1 MNKIKYTTALLL
13 GGLLSFSSCTD
24 NFTDFNSTDGAYTDE
39 LQKYDNQTNLVPFS
53 TIQKGII
60 YQTGVNGTDWQYQII
75 QNLAADMFCGY
86 FHDMNGAFNANNST
100 YNLNNGWTSA
110 MWVYT
115 YGYVMPS
122 IADAEKLNTEKEWP
136 LYHAIT
142 KILKVATLHR
152 VSDYYGPILYDGF
165 GTADQK
171 PQSQE
176 EVYKRF
182 FEDLA
187 TAVNILKDYKGGVS
201 FESADFM
208 MPEGKRTPAQWL
220 KFANSLRL
228 RLAMRVSN
236 VAPALAEEQAKAA
249 LDSKN
254 GGVLETANETVGQY
268 GIRNPL
274 GGVAGWSEVY
284 MNASL
289 ESYLKGYNDPR
300 IKSYFNLAQDGRDKE
315 GNIIKEVAGV
325 KQLNS
330 IEGEYKGVRQ
340 GTGVADN
347 RYSTHSQ
354 TAITTG
360 SKIIV
365 MSAAEVWF
373 LRAEAALRNYTSEN
387 VENCYKQGI
396 TVSFAQWDASGVS
409 EYLESEETPAA
420 YVDAFD
426 KKFDADAPTSITPKW
441 DESAPLELKL
451 ERIITQKWLALFP
464 LSTEG
469 WAEQR
474 RTGYPRFFPAFVNE
488 SNGAVNTEEGVRRVI
503 YSSQAYDAN
512 AKGVEGGIKLLDEE
526 NSSKFG
532 ISGDKGGTHL
542 WWDNADKGNF

>member
-24 NFTDFNSTDGAYTDE
+24 NFATFNETDGAYTEE

-53 TIQKGII
+53 TIQKGVI
-60 YQTGVNGTDWQYQII
+60 YQTGVDGTDWQYQII

-86 FHDMNGAFNANNST
+86 FHDMNGSFNANNST

-115 YGYVMPS
+115 YGNVMPS
-122 IADAEKLNTEKEWP
+122 IADSEELNTEKDWP

-142 KILKVATLHR
+142 KILKVAVLHR

-182 FEDLA
+182 FEDLG
-187 TAVNILKDYKGGVS
+187 TAINILKDYKGGVS

-236 VAPALAEEQAKAA
+236 KAPELAEEQAKAA
-249 LDSKN
+249 LNPDN
-254 GGVLETANETVGQY
+254 GGVLETANETVGEY

-274 GGVAGWSEVY
+274 GGVAGWGEVF

-289 ESYLKGYNDPR
+289 ESYLKGYDDPR
-300 IKSYFNLAQDGRDKE
+300 LKSYFSTAKDGRDKDD
-315 GNIIKEVAGV
+315 NITKIVAGV
-325 KQLNS
+325 KQLSS
-330 IEGEYKGVRQ
+330 IEDEYKGVRQ

-347 RYSTHSQ
+347 RYSTHS
-354 TAITTG
+354 ATTINVN
-360 SKIIV
+360 SKIVV

-373 LRAEAALRNYTSEN
+373 LRAEAALRGYTNES
-387 VENCYKQGI
+387 VQNCYEQGV
-396 TVSFAQWDASGVS
+396 TVSFAQWDASGVG
-409 EYLESEETPAA
+409 EYLSSTLTSAP
-420 YVDAFD
+420 YVDTFD
-426 KKFDADAPTSITPKW
+426 AKFNADAPSTITPKW
-441 DESAPLELKL
+441 DESATPEVKL
-451 ERIITQKWLALFP
+451 ERIITQKWLALYP
-464 LSTEG
+464 EG
-469 WAEQR
+469 CEAWAEQR
-474 RTGYPRFFPAFVNE
+474 RTGYPKLLQVVVNN
-488 SNGAVNTEEGVRRVI
+488 SGNTIDTEDMIRRVFFNQD
-503 YSSQAYDAN
+503 YKTDNKSLYDALVS
-512 AKGVEGGIKLLDEE
+512 KLGGAD
-526 NSSKFG
+526 N
-532 ISGDKGGTHL
+532 GGTRL
-542 WWDNADKGNF
+542 WWDAGQNNF

>member
-1 MNKIKYTTALLL
+1 M
-13 GGLLSFSSCTD
+13 
-24 NFTDFNSTDGAYTDE
+24 
-39 LQKYDNQTNLVPFS
+39 
-53 TIQKGII
+53 
-60 YQTGVNGTDWQYQII
+60 
-75 QNLAADMFCGY
+75 
-86 FHDMNGAFNANNST
+86 
-100 YNLNNGWTSA
+100 
-110 MWVYT
+110 
-115 YGYVMPS
+115 
-122 IADAEKLNTEKEWP
+122 
-136 LYHAIT
+136 
-142 KILKVATLHR
+142 ATLHR

-340 GTGVADN
+340 GTGVAG
-347 RYSTHSQ
+347 H
-354 TAITTG
+354 G
-360 SKIIV
+360 H
-365 MSAAEVWF
+365 
-373 LRAEAALRNYTSEN
+373 
-387 VENCYKQGI
+387 
-396 TVSFAQWDASGVS
+396 
-409 EYLESEETPAA
+409 
-420 YVDAFD
+420 
-426 KKFDADAPTSITPKW
+426 
-441 DESAPLELKL
+441 
-451 ERIITQKWLALFP
+451 
-464 LSTEG
+464 
-469 WAEQR
+469 
-474 RTGYPRFFPAFVNE
+474 
-488 SNGAVNTEEGVRRVI
+488 
-503 YSSQAYDAN
+503 
-512 AKGVEGGIKLLDEE
+512 KLLC
-526 NSSKFG
+526 
-532 ISGDKGGTHL
+532 
-542 WWDNADKGNF
+542 

>member
-24 NFTDFNSTDGAYTDE
+24 NFADFNSTDGAYTEE
-39 LQKYDNQTNLVPFS
+39 LQKYDNQTNLVPFA

-60 YQTGVNGTDWQYQII
+60 YQTGVDGTDWQYQVI
-75 QNLAADMFCGY
+75 QNLVADMFCGY
-86 FHDMNGAFNANNST
+86 FHDMNGSFNANNST

-122 IADAEKLNTEKEWP
+122 IADAEALNTEKEWP

-182 FEDLA
+182 FEDLE

-236 VAPALAEEQAKAA
+236 VAPELAEKQAKAA
-249 LDSKN
+249 LDAAN
-254 GGVLETANETVGQY
+254 GGVLETANETVGEY

-289 ESYLKGYNDPR
+289 ESFLKGYNDPR
-300 IKSYFNLAQDGRDKE
+300 LKSYFNPAQDGRDKD
-315 GNIIKEVAGV
+315 GNINKEVAGV
-325 KQLNS
+325 KQLSS
-330 IEGEYKGVRQ
+330 IEDEYKGVRQ

-354 TAITTG
+354 TTITTA

-373 LRAEAALRNYTSEN
+373 LRAEAALRYNTGDD
-387 VENCYKQGI
+387 VENCYKQGV
-396 TVSFAQWDASGVS
+396 TVSFAQWDANGVS
-409 EYLESEETPAA
+409 DYLESDNIPAA
-420 YVDAFD
+420 YVDVFD
-426 KKFDADAPTSITPKW
+426 AKFNADAPSTITPKW
-441 DESAPLELKL
+441 DNTADKEEKL
-451 ERIITQKWLALFP
+451 EKIITQKWLALYP
-464 LSTEG
+464 EG
-469 WAEQR
+469 CEAWAEQR
-474 RTGYPRFFPAFVNE
+474 RTGYPRLIKV
-488 SNGAVNTEEGVRRVI
+488 AVNNSGNTISTDDMIRRVFFNQD
-503 YSSQAYDAN
+503 YKTDNKALYDALVSKLGGEDN
-512 AKGVEGGIKLLDEE
+512 GGIR
-526 NSSKFG
+526 
-532 ISGDKGGTHL
+532 L
-542 WWDNADKGNF
+542 WWDTGRNNF

>member
-451 ERIITQKWLALFP
+451 ERIITQKWLAIYP
-464 LSTEG
+464 EG
-469 WAEQR
+469 CEAWAEQR
-474 RTGYPRFFPAFVNE
+474 RTGYPRLIKV
-488 SNGAVNTEEGVRRVI
+488 AVNNSGNTISTDDMIRRVFFNQD
-503 YSSQAYDAN
+503 YKTDNNALYDALVS
-512 AKGVEGGIKLLDEE
+512 KLGGAD
-526 NSSKFG
+526 N
-532 ISGDKGGTHL
+532 GGTRL
-542 WWDNADKGNF
+542 WWDAGGNNF

>member
-152 VSDYYGPILYDGF
+152 VNDYYGPILYDGF

-409 EYLESEETPAA
+409 EYLENTNKPAA

-451 ERIITQKWLALFP
+451 ERIITQKWLAIYP
-464 LSTEG
+464 EG
-469 WAEQR
+469 CEAWAEQR
-474 RTGYPRFFPAFVNE
+474 RTGYPRLIKV
-488 SNGAVNTEEGVRRVI
+488 AVNNSGNTISTDDMIRRVFFNQD
-503 YSSQAYDAN
+503 YKTDNKALYDALVS
-512 AKGVEGGIKLLDEE
+512 KLGGAD
-526 NSSKFG
+526 N
-532 ISGDKGGTHL
+532 GGTRL
-542 WWDNADKGNF
+542 WWDAGGNNF

>member
-13 GGLLSFSSCTD
+13 SGLLSFTACTD
-24 NFTDFNSTDGAYTDE
+24 NFADFNSTDGAYTDE

-60 YQTGVNGTDWQYQII
+60 YQTGIDGTDWQYQII

-86 FHDMNGAFNANNST
+86 FHDMVGSFNANNST

-122 IADAEKLNTEKEWP
+122 IADAEALNTEKEWP

-182 FEDLA
+182 FEDLG

-249 LDSKN
+249 LDATN
-254 GGVLETANETVGQY
+254 GGVLETANETVGEY

-274 GGVAGWSEVY
+274 GGVSGWSEVY
-284 MNASL
+284 MNANL
-289 ESYLKGYNDPR
+289 ESFLKGYNDPR
-300 IKSYFNLAQDGRDKE
+300 IKSYFNLAQDGRDKD
-315 GNIIKEVAGV
+315 GNITKEVAGV
-325 KQLNS
+325 KQLSS
-330 IEGEYKGVRQ
+330 IEDAYKGIRQ

-354 TAITTG
+354 TTITTG
-360 SKIIV
+360 SKIVI

-373 LRAEAALRNYTSEN
+373 LRAEAALRGYTSEN
-387 VENCYKQGI
+387 VESCYKQGI
-396 TVSFAQWDASGVS
+396 TVSFSQWDASGVS
-409 EYLESEETPAA
+409 EYLENDLKPAP
-420 YVDAFD
+420 YTDTFD
-426 KKFDADAPTSITPKW
+426 KEFDAAATTDITPKW
-441 DESAPLELKL
+441 DESATTEKKL
-451 ERIITQKWLALFP
+451 ERIITQKWLALYP
-464 LSTEG
+464 EG
-469 WAEQR
+469 CEAWAEQR
-474 RTGYPRFFPAFVNE
+474 RTGYPQLFKVVVNN
-488 SNGAVNTEEGVRRVI
+488 SGNTISTEDMIRRVFFNQD
-503 YSSQAYDAN
+503 YKTDNKALYDALVS
-512 AKGVEGGIKLLDEE
+512 KLGGAD
-526 NSSKFG
+526 N
-532 ISGDKGGTHL
+532 GGTRL
-542 WWDNADKGNF
+542 WWDAGRNNF

>member
-340 GTGVADN
+340 GTGVADT

-451 ERIITQKWLALFP
+451 ERIITQKWLAIYP
-464 LSTEG
+464 EG
-469 WAEQR
+469 CEAWAEQR
-474 RTGYPRFFPAFVNE
+474 RTGYPRLIKV
-488 SNGAVNTEEGVRRVI
+488 AVNNSGNTISTDDMIRRVFFNQD
-503 YSSQAYDAN
+503 YKTDNKALYDALVS
-512 AKGVEGGIKLLDEE
+512 KLGGAD
-526 NSSKFG
+526 N
-532 ISGDKGGTHL
+532 GGTRL
-542 WWDNADKGNF
+542 WWDAGGNNF

>member
-24 NFTDFNSTDGAYTDE
+24 NFADFNSTDGAYTEE
-39 LQKYDNQTNLVPFS
+39 LQKYDNQTNLIPFA

-60 YQTGVNGTDWQYQII
+60 YQTGVDGTDWQYQVI
-75 QNLAADMFCGY
+75 QNLVADMFCGY
-86 FHDMNGAFNANNST
+86 FHDMNGSFNANNST

-110 MWVYT
+110 MWIYT

-122 IADAEKLNTEKEWP
+122 IADAEALNTEKEWP

-182 FEDLA
+182 FEDLE

-208 MPEGKRTPAQWL
+208 IPEGKRTPAQWL

-236 VAPALAEEQAKAA
+236 VAPELAEKQAKAA
-249 LDSKN
+249 LDAAN
-254 GGVLETANETVGQY
+254 GGVLETANETVGEY

-289 ESYLKGYNDPR
+289 ESFLKGYNDPR
-300 IKSYFNLAQDGRDKE
+300 LKSYFNPAQDGRDKD
-315 GNIIKEVAGV
+315 GNINKEVAGV
-325 KQLNS
+325 TQLSS
-330 IEGEYKGVRQ
+330 IEDEYKGVRQ

-354 TAITTG
+354 TTITTA

-373 LRAEAALRNYTSEN
+373 LRAEAALRYNTGDD
-387 VENCYKQGI
+387 VENCYKQGV
-396 TVSFAQWDASGVS
+396 TVSFAQWDANGVS
-409 EYLESEETPAA
+409 DYLESDNIPAA
-420 YVDAFD
+420 YVDVFD
-426 KKFDADAPTSITPKW
+426 AKFNADAPSTITPKW
-441 DESAPLELKL
+441 DNTADKEEKL
-451 ERIITQKWLALFP
+451 ERIITQKWLALYP
-464 LSTEG
+464 EG
-469 WAEQR
+469 CEAWAEQR
-474 RTGYPRFFPAFVNE
+474 RTGYPRLIKV
-488 SNGAVNTEEGVRRVI
+488 AVNNSGNTISTDDMIRRVFFNQD
-503 YSSQAYDAN
+503 YKTDNKALYDALVS
-512 AKGVEGGIKLLDEE
+512 KLGGAD
-526 NSSKFG
+526 N
-532 ISGDKGGTHL
+532 GGTRL
-542 WWDNADKGNF
+542 WWDTGRNNF

>member
-254 GGVLETANETVGQY
+254 GGVLKTANETVGQY

-451 ERIITQKWLALFP
+451 ERIITQKWLAIYP
-464 LSTEG
+464 EG
-469 WAEQR
+469 CEAWAEQR
-474 RTGYPRFFPAFVNE
+474 RTGYPRLIKV
-488 SNGAVNTEEGVRRVI
+488 AVNNSGNTISTDDMIRRVFFNQD
-503 YSSQAYDAN
+503 YKTDNKALYDALVS
-512 AKGVEGGIKLLDEE
+512 KLGGAD
-526 NSSKFG
+526 N
-532 ISGDKGGTHL
+532 GGTRL
-542 WWDNADKGNF
+542 WWDAGGNNF

>member
-24 NFTDFNSTDGAYTDE
+24 NFADFNSTEGAYTDE

-60 YQTGVNGTDWQYQII
+60 YQTGVDGTDWQYQIV
-75 QNLAADMFCGY
+75 QNLVADMFCGY
-86 FHDMNGAFNANNST
+86 FHDMTGSFNANNST

-122 IADAEKLNTEKEWP
+122 IADAEALNTEKEWP

-182 FEDLA
+182 FEDLG

-236 VAPALAEEQAKAA
+236 AAPELAEEQAKAA
-249 LDSKN
+249 LDAAN
-254 GGVLETANETVGQY
+254 GGVLETANETVGEY

-284 MNASL
+284 MNANL
-289 ESYLKGYNDPR
+289 ESFLKGYNDPR
-300 IKSYFNLAQDGRDKE
+300 LKSYFNPAQDGRDKDD
-315 GNIIKEVAGV
+315 NIIKEVAGV
-325 KQLNS
+325 KQLGS
-330 IEGEYKGVRQ
+330 IEGDYKGVRQ

-354 TAITTG
+354 TTITTG

-373 LRAEAALRNYTSEN
+373 LRAEAALRGYTSED

-396 TVSFAQWDASGVS
+396 TVSFSQWDANGVS
-409 EYLESEETPAA
+409 DYLESEETPAA

-441 DESAPLELKL
+441 DESATPEQKL
-451 ERIITQKWLALFP
+451 ERIITQKWLALYP
-464 LSTEG
+464 EG
-469 WAEQR
+469 CEAWAEQR
-474 RTGYPRFFPAFVNE
+474 VPAIP
-488 SNGAVNTEEGVRRVI
+488 G
-503 YSSQAYDAN
+503 SSRSQ
-512 AKGVEGGIKLLDEE
+512 
-526 NSSKFG
+526 
-532 ISGDKGGTHL
+532 
-542 WWDNADKGNF
+542 

>member
-122 IADAEKLNTEKEWP
+122 IADAEKLNTEKEWS

-451 ERIITQKWLALFP
+451 ERIITQKWLAIYP
-464 LSTEG
+464 EG
-469 WAEQR
+469 CEAWAEQR
-474 RTGYPRFFPAFVNE
+474 RTGYPRLIKV
-488 SNGAVNTEEGVRRVI
+488 AVNNSGNTISTDDMIRRVFFNQD
-503 YSSQAYDAN
+503 YKTDNKALYDALVS
-512 AKGVEGGIKLLDEE
+512 KLGGAD
-526 NSSKFG
+526 N
-532 ISGDKGGTHL
+532 GGTRL
-542 WWDNADKGNF
+542 WWDAGGNNF

>member
-24 NFTDFNSTDGAYTDE
+24 NFADFNSTDGAYTEE
-39 LQKYDNQTNLVPFS
+39 LQKYDNQTNLVPFA

-60 YQTGVNGTDWQYQII
+60 YQTGVDGTDWQYQVI
-75 QNLAADMFCGY
+75 QNLVADMFCGY
-86 FHDMNGAFNANNST
+86 FHDMNGSFNANNST

-110 MWVYT
+110 RWIYT

-122 IADAEKLNTEKEWP
+122 IADAEALNTEKEWP

-182 FEDLA
+182 FEDLE

-236 VAPALAEEQAKAA
+236 VAPELAEKQAKAA
-249 LDSKN
+249 LDAAN
-254 GGVLETANETVGQY
+254 GGVLETANETVGEY

-274 GGVAGWSEVY
+274 GGVASWSEVY

-289 ESYLKGYNDPR
+289 ESFLKGYNDPR
-300 IKSYFNLAQDGRDKE
+300 LKSYFNPAQDGRDKD
-315 GNIIKEVAGV
+315 GNINREVAGV
-325 KQLNS
+325 KQLSS
-330 IEGEYKGVRQ
+330 IEDEYKGVRQ

-354 TAITTG
+354 TTITTA

-373 LRAEAALRNYTSEN
+373 LRAEAALRYNTGDD
-387 VENCYKQGI
+387 VENCYKQGV
-396 TVSFAQWDASGVS
+396 TVSFAQWDANGVS
-409 EYLESEETPAA
+409 DYLESDNIPAA
-420 YVDAFD
+420 YVDVFD
-426 KKFDADAPTSITPKW
+426 AKFNADAPSTITPKW
-441 DESAPLELKL
+441 DNTADKEEKL
-451 ERIITQKWLALFP
+451 ERIITQKWLALYP
-464 LSTEG
+464 EG
-469 WAEQR
+469 CEAWAEQR
-474 RTGYPRFFPAFVNE
+474 RTGYPRLIKV
-488 SNGAVNTEEGVRRVI
+488 AVNNSGNTISTDDMIRRVFFNQD
-503 YSSQAYDAN
+503 YKTDNKALYDALVS
-512 AKGVEGGIKLLDEE
+512 KLGGAD
-526 NSSKFG
+526 N
-532 ISGDKGGTHL
+532 GGTRL
-542 WWDNADKGNF
+542 WWDTGRNNF

>member
-60 YQTGVNGTDWQYQII
+60 YQTSVNGTDWQYQII

-451 ERIITQKWLALFP
+451 ERIITQKWLAIYP
-464 LSTEG
+464 EG
-469 WAEQR
+469 CEAWAEQR
-474 RTGYPRFFPAFVNE
+474 RTGYPRLIKV
-488 SNGAVNTEEGVRRVI
+488 AVNNSGNTISTDDMIRRVFFNQD
-503 YSSQAYDAN
+503 YKTDNKTLYDALVS
-512 AKGVEGGIKLLDEE
+512 KLGGAD
-526 NSSKFG
+526 N
-532 ISGDKGGTHL
+532 GGTRL
-542 WWDNADKGNF
+542 WWDAGRNNF

>member
-13 GGLLSFSSCTD
+13 GGLLSLSSCTD
-24 NFTDFNSTDGAYTDE
+24 NFSAFNDTKGAYTDD

-60 YQTGVNGTDWQYQII
+60 YQTGVDGTDWQYQII

-86 FHDMNGAFNANNST
+86 FHDMNGSFNANNST

-110 MWVYT
+110 MWTYT
-115 YGYVMPS
+115 YGNVMPS
-122 IADAEKLNTEKEWP
+122 IADSEELNTEKDWP

-165 GTADQK
+165 GTAAQA

-182 FEDLA
+182 FEDLG
-187 TAVNILKDYKGGVS
+187 TAINILKDYKDGVS

-228 RLAMRVSN
+228 RLAIRVSN
-236 VAPALAEEQAKAA
+236 KVPQLAEEQAKAA
-249 LDSKN
+249 LDPIN
-254 GGVLETANETVGQY
+254 GGVLETATETVGEY

-274 GGVAGWSEVY
+274 GGVAGWGEVF

-289 ESYLKGYNDPR
+289 ESFLKGYDDPR
-300 IKSYFNLAQDGRDKE
+300 IKSYFNPAQDGRDKD
-315 GNIIKEVAGV
+315 GNITKEVAGV

-330 IEGEYKGVRQ
+330 IEDVFKGVRQ

-347 RYSTHSQ
+347 RYSAHSQ
-354 TAITTG
+354 TTINVN
-360 SKIIV
+360 SKIII

-373 LRAEAALRNYTSEN
+373 LRAEAALRGYTNED
-387 VENCYKQGI
+387 VENCYKQGV
-396 TVSFAQWDASGVS
+396 TVSFAQWDANGVS
-409 EYLESEETPAA
+409 DYLESSNTPAP
-420 YVDAFD
+420 YIDAFD
-426 KKFDADAPTSITPKW
+426 AKFNGEPTTTITPKW
-441 DESAPLELKL
+441 DQSATSEAKL
-451 ERIITQKWLALFP
+451 ERIITQKWLALYP
-464 LSTEG
+464 EG
-469 WAEQR
+469 CEAWAEQR
-474 RTGYPRFFPAFVNE
+474 RTGYPKLFKVVVNNSGEGNAISTDDMIRRVFFNQDYKTDNKTLYDALV
-488 SNGAVNTEEGVRRVI
+488 SKLGGTDNGATR
-503 YSSQAYDAN
+503 
-512 AKGVEGGIKLLDEE
+512 
-526 NSSKFG
+526 
-532 ISGDKGGTHL
+532 L
-542 WWDNADKGNF
+542 WWDAGKNNF

>member
-60 YQTGVNGTDWQYQII
+60 YRTGVNGTDWQYQII

-451 ERIITQKWLALFP
+451 ERIITQKWLAIYP
-464 LSTEG
+464 EG
-469 WAEQR
+469 CEAWAEQR
-474 RTGYPRFFPAFVNE
+474 RTGYPRLIKV
-488 SNGAVNTEEGVRRVI
+488 AVNNSGNTISTDDMIRRVFFNQD
-503 YSSQAYDAN
+503 YKTDNKALYDALVS
-512 AKGVEGGIKLLDEE
+512 KLGGAD
-526 NSSKFG
+526 N
-532 ISGDKGGTHL
+532 GGTRL
-542 WWDNADKGNF
+542 WWDAGGNNF

>member
-100 YNLNNGWTSA
+100 YNLNNGWTST

-451 ERIITQKWLALFP
+451 ERIITQKWLAIYP
-464 LSTEG
+464 EG
-469 WAEQR
+469 CEAWAEQR
-474 RTGYPRFFPAFVNE
+474 RTGYPRLIKV
-488 SNGAVNTEEGVRRVI
+488 AVNNSGNTISTDDMIRRVFFNQD
-503 YSSQAYDAN
+503 YKTDNKALYDALVS
-512 AKGVEGGIKLLDEE
+512 KLGGAD
-526 NSSKFG
+526 N
-532 ISGDKGGTHL
+532 GGTRL
-542 WWDNADKGNF
+542 WWDAGGNNF

>member
-152 VSDYYGPILYDGF
+152 VSDYYGPILYGGF

-451 ERIITQKWLALFP
+451 ERIITQKWLAIYP
-464 LSTEG
+464 EG
-469 WAEQR
+469 CEAWAEQR
-474 RTGYPRFFPAFVNE
+474 RTGYPRLIKV
-488 SNGAVNTEEGVRRVI
+488 AVNNSGNTISTDDMIRRVFFNQD
-503 YSSQAYDAN
+503 YKTDNKALYDALVS
-512 AKGVEGGIKLLDEE
+512 KLGGAD
-526 NSSKFG
+526 N
-532 ISGDKGGTHL
+532 GGTRL
-542 WWDNADKGNF
+542 WWDAGGNNF

>member
-142 KILKVATLHR
+142 KIPKVATLHR

-451 ERIITQKWLALFP
+451 ERIITQKWLAIYP
-464 LSTEG
+464 EG
-469 WAEQR
+469 CEAWAEQR
-474 RTGYPRFFPAFVNE
+474 RTGYPRLIKV
-488 SNGAVNTEEGVRRVI
+488 AVNNSGNTISTDDMIRRVFFNQD
-503 YSSQAYDAN
+503 YKTDNKALYDALVS
-512 AKGVEGGIKLLDEE
+512 KLGGAD
-526 NSSKFG
+526 N
-532 ISGDKGGTHL
+532 GGTRL
-542 WWDNADKGNF
+542 WWDAGGNNF